1 MAERVKTIYFDN
13 GNGTISESGVCM
25 KSNGDYCKNSKANK
39 VKQLNITPEQAM
51 SMGYMVVSRTGEQL
65 SNSNSMNQNPFGVQ
79 GAETPDGR
87 AQFVRGQVPGLQIKN
102 QTINIVFTNTHAT
115 LSFTT
120 TIGEG
125 FKTAAAK
132 LGLPALNGVVL
143 VNGKQWGAS
152 SLSIID
158 NVSTGVSYDLHKL
171 HIQSAVITVSGTPA
185 NATTGT
191 PATVAS
197 VTDNDNFFN
206 NGDLQGIVGSIVGL
220 PPSQADLGLTML
232 TDSSTLAPYIR
243 LQNDHRGAF
252 SATEGYLITIP
263 PLTQVSI
270 TWNVSAIGNGY
281 LVNKNYML

>member
-1 MAERVKTIYFDN
+1 MAEAIKTVYVDN
-13 GNGTISESGVCM
+13 GDGTISESG
-25 KSNGDYCKNSKANK
+25 YCTKPDGSPCRNPNANTSKR
-39 VKQLNITPEQAM
+39 LNLTPAYAS
-51 SMGYMVVSRTGEQL
+51 SMGYMVIGKDGKNL
-65 SNSNSMNQNPFGVQ
+65 SNSNSMNQFPFGVQ
-79 GAETPDGR
+79 VVETPDGR
-87 AQFVRGQVPGLQIKN
+87 AGVVRGQKPGLQIKN

-143 VNGKQWGAS
+143 VNGKQWGAN
-152 SLSIID
+152 SLSII
-158 NVSTGVSYDLHKL
+158 NSVSTGVAYDLHKL

-185 NATTGT
+185 NATTGV

-206 NGDLQGIVGSIVGL
+206 NGDLQGIIGSIVGL
-220 PPSQADLGLTML
+220 PPTQSDLGLSMVTNSA
-232 TDSSTLAPYIR
+232 TQSPFIR
-243 LQNDHRGAF
+243 LLTDHRGAF
-252 SATEGYLITIP
+252 SATEGYLMTIP

-270 TWNVSAIGNGY
+270 TWNVSAIGDGY
-281 LVNKNYML
+281 LVNKDYML